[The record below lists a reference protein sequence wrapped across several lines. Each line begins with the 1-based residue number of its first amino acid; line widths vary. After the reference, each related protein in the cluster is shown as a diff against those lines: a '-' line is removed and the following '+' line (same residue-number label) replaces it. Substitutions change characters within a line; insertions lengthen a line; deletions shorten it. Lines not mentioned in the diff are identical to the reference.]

1 VNGPIGRRW
10 SYSRWD
16 GTQQGLTDEMD
27 NLFDEIADDLLYHGD
42 PDAALRRMLNS
53 GFQRPGERVQGLRDL
68 MARLRQRRQAE
79 LDRYDLGGA
88 YREIAEELE
97 QVIDE
102 ERAGLNELSEAARES
117 GDDRRKQVTDEVV
130 SERTMQ
136 LELLPEDLAG
146 RVRGLQEYEFASSV
160 AREHFEELLERL
172 REQVAKSWFDQMSEA
187 LSNPDPE
194 HLERVRQALDAL
206 NRMIEQREAGEP
218 IDPSFEQF
226 MEQFGDLFPGNPKD
240 LDELL
245 TQLAAQM
252 AAVQA
257 ALDSMSP
264 EQRAQL
270 QALAESLFED
280 MDLRWQVDRLAGNLQ
295 TAMPQAGWGRRYRF
309 GGDQPVG
316 LDEAA
321 AAARRL
327 GEMDRLEQ
335 FLRSAASPGALSEVD
350 LDQARQY
357 LGDDGARSL
366 QRLANLAREL
376 EDAGLINRREGRYE
390 LTARAIRRIGQR
402 ALSELFAKLAKDRA
416 AGHRAVFV
424 GAGHEREGQTKPYEF
439 GDPFTLHIERT
450 VHNAVRRVGSGTP
463 VSLVPDDFEMER
475 TEALVRSST
484 VLMVDL
490 SLSMPMRDNFLAAKK
505 VAIALHTLISMQFPR
520 DYLGLVGFSEVAR
533 EIKPEELP
541 GVSWDYVYGTNMQH
555 GLLLSRRMLAHRQGT
570 KQIIMITDGEPT
582 AHLVPDGAGG
592 EEVFFSYPPVAETVR
607 RTLSEVVR
615 CAKAGITINTFML
628 DPDRS
633 LQGFVEQMSRLNRGR
648 AFFTNPENLGDY
660 VLVDF
665 LEHRRSRHSRGS
677 RGSAGFTPAAGGSA
691 PGSGSSRPSRRGIAW
706 MPPPGGARPGLSE
719 PWRSRQ
725 GPGSWGH

>member
-1 VNGPIGRRW
+1 MTKRRW
-10 SYSRWD
+10 TYSRWD
-16 GTQQGLTDEMD
+16 GTQSGITDD
-27 NLFDEIADDLLYHGD
+27 IDSLFDEIADDLLYHGD

-53 GFQRPGERVQGLRDL
+53 GFRRPGEQVQGLRDL
-68 MARLRQRRQAE
+68 MSRLRQRRQQE
-79 LDRYDLGGA
+79 LDRYDLGGP

-97 QVIDE
+97 QVLAE
-102 ERAGLNELSEAARES
+102 ERVGLNELAEEADAS
-117 GDDRRKQVTDEVV
+117 GDERRKQVTDEVV
-130 SERTMQ
+130 AERHMQ
-136 LELLPEDLAG
+136 LELLPQDLAG
-146 RVRGLQEYEFASSV
+146 RVKGLQDYEFSSSQ
-160 AREHFEELLERL
+160 AREHFEELMERL

-187 LSNPDPE
+187 LTNPDPE

-206 NRMIEQREAGEP
+206 NRMMEQKEAGEP
-218 IDPSFEQF
+218 LDPSFEQF
-226 MEQFGDLFPGNPKD
+226 MEQFGDIFPGNPQS

-245 TQLAAQM
+245 EQLAAQM

-295 TAMPQAGWGRRYRF
+295 KAVPGAGWGRRYRF
-309 GGDQPVG
+309 GGDESVG
-316 LDEAA
+316 LDEATA
-321 AAARRL
+321 SARRL
-327 GEMDRLEQ
+327 GEMDQLEQ
-335 FLRSAASPGALSEVD
+335 FLKSAASPGALAEVD
-350 LDQARQY
+350 LEQARQY

-376 EDAGLINRREGRYE
+376 EEAGLINRREGRYE
-390 LTARAIRRIGQR
+390 LTAKAIRRIGQK
-402 ALSELFAKLAKDRA
+402 ALSELFSKLTKDRP
-416 AGHRAVFV
+416 AGHRAAFV

-450 VHNAVRRVGSGTP
+450 VHNAVRRSGSGTP
-463 VSLVPDDFEMER
+463 VRLLPDDFEIER

-505 VAIALHTLISMQFPR
+505 VAMALHTLISTQFPR
-520 DYLGLVGFSEVAR
+520 DFLGIVGFSEVAR

-541 GVSWDYVYGTNMQH
+541 AVSWDYVYGTNMQH
-555 GLLLSRRMLAHRQGT
+555 GLLLSRRMLAHRHGT

-582 AHLVPDGAGG
+582 AHLVPNAEGG
-592 EEVFFSYPPVAETVR
+592 HEVSFNYPPIAETVR

-615 CAKAGITINTFML
+615 CTQAGITINTFML
-628 DPDRS
+628 DPDHS

-665 LEHRRSRHSRGS
+665 LEHRRTKHSRS
-677 RGSAGFTPAAGGSA
+677 GGRSD
-691 PGSGSSRPSRRGIAW
+691 PRSPVFGTGRSGMRPSSSTG
-706 MPPPGGARPGLSE
+706 
-719 PWRSRQ
+719 PWRSRP
-725 GPGSWGH
+725 GPGMWGQRG